1 MRSYRILLHLALLLQ
16 IPLIAYGEP
25 LTLNECLTAALSNNP
40 AVAEAR
46 LNVAAGEQGI
56 ASASGKHYPR
66 FSLDANIAE
75 REYPVPYIPAKSIV
89 KPAHFSDYYASWGVL
104 MTVPLYQG
112 GQIVNGVD
120 LATVRK
126 GIQEQGFFLTRNE
139 IIANTVNTYN
149 KILQL
154 QKLREAT
161 QASVAALEEQ
171 NKNAQILLK
180 VGRTARVDLLKVEV
194 QLANEQQRLLA
205 LDEALKTMG
214 ATLRFLMGEQI
225 DASTSTPSLVG
236 PLAMPPVIVDFADG
250 LAAARAGRPEYQI
263 ARANVAE
270 AEFSKKIATGKMLP
284 TVNVVA
290 GYIDQYGFTPRYDES
305 SWFVGASLSIPLFE
319 RSLYADR
326 ARERLQQ
333 LRAEQRLK
341 IVDNQL
347 RLDIDMA
354 LSSLADSGN
363 RVTTSE
369 RVVEQ
374 AGESFRIEQEKY
386 KLGAGAMVDLLLSQ
400 AADITATAN
409 YTQALY
415 DYNAAVVAY
424 RKATGTLKEYLK

>member
-1 MRSYRILLHLALLLQ
+1 MRSYAILLYLALLIQ
-16 IPLIAYGEP
+16 IPLAAYGEP
-25 LTLNECLTAALSNNP
+25 RTLKECLTAALSNNP

-66 FSLDANIAE
+66 LSLDANIAE
-75 REYPVPYIPAKSIV
+75 REYPVPYIPAKSTTI
-89 KPAHFSDYYASWGVL
+89 PAHFSDYYASWTVQ

-120 LATVRK
+120 LATVRR
-126 GIQEQGFFLTRNE
+126 GIQEQGLFLTRNE

-154 QKLREAT
+154 QKLREASL
-161 QASVAALEEQ
+161 ASVSALEEQ
-171 NKNAQILLK
+171 HKNAQILFK

-205 LDEALKTMG
+205 LDEALKTMA
-214 ATLRFLMGEQI
+214 ATLRFLMGEQTESSS
-225 DASTSTPSLVG
+225 ASPALVG
-236 PLAMPPVIVDFADG
+236 PLAMPPVDAAFADG

-270 AEFSKKIATGKMLP
+270 AELSKKIATGKMLP
-284 TVNVVA
+284 TVNAVA
-290 GYIDQYGFTPRYDES
+290 GYVDQYGFTPRYDEG
-305 SWFVGASLSIPLFE
+305 SWFVGATLSIPLFE
-319 RSLYADR
+319 RSFYADR
-326 ARERLQQ
+326 ARERLLQ

-341 IVDNQL
+341 TVENQL
-347 RLDIDMA
+347 RLDIDTA

-386 KLGAGAMVDLLLSQ
+386 RLGAGAMVDLLLAQ

-424 RKATGTLKEYLK
+424 RKATGTLEEYLK

>member
-1 MRSYRILLHLALLLQ
+1 MRSFSIIFHLVFLIYL
-16 IPLIAYGEP
+16 PLVAYGEP
-25 LTLNECLTAALSNNP
+25 LTLKECLTAALSNNP

-46 LNVAAGEQGI
+46 LNVDAGEQGV

-66 FSLDANIAE
+66 LSLNANVAE
-75 REYPVPYIPAKSIV
+75 LEYPVPYIPAQSTTI
-89 KPAHFSDYYASWGVL
+89 PAHFSDYYASWSAQ

-126 GIQEQGFFLTRNE
+126 NIQEQGLFLTRNE

-154 QKLREAT
+154 QKLREAS
-161 QASVAALEEQ
+161 QASVTALEEQ
-171 NKNAQILLK
+171 HKNAQLLFN

-205 LDEALKTMG
+205 LDEALKTAA
-214 ATLRFLMGEQI
+214 ATLRFLMGEQSN
-225 DASTSTPSLVG
+225 ALPATPELVG
-236 PLAMPPVIVDFADG
+236 PLVMPLVTVGVADE
-250 LAAARAGRPEYQI
+250 LASARAGRPEYRI
-263 ARANVAE
+263 ASAGVAE
-270 AEFSKKIATGKMLP
+270 AELSKKIATGKMLP
-284 TVNVVA
+284 TVNASA
-290 GYIDQYGFTPRYDES
+290 GYIDQYGFNPRYDQG
-305 SWFVGASLSIPLFE
+305 SWFVGATLSIPLFE

-326 ARERLQQ
+326 ARERLLQ

-341 IVDNQL
+341 TVENQL
-347 RLDIDMA
+347 RLDIETA

-363 RVTTSE
+363 RVTTAE

-386 KLGAGAMVDLLLSQ
+386 RLGAGAMVDLLLAQ
-400 AADITATAN
+400 AADITAVAN

-424 RKATGTLKEYLK
+424 RKATGTLEEYLK